1 MAGLIGHI
9 KTHFP
14 AMYHLYLCLKDC
26 VESPT
31 KDEVAIASG
40 KKSLDPMQAAEYLLE
55 LEKSLS
61 NIVDAFVQQNK
72 RVIVSIFST
81 RSLNLMLTL

>member
-1 MAGLIGHI
+1 
-9 KTHFP
+9 
-14 AMYHLYLCLKDC
+14 MYRLYLCLKDR

-31 KDEVAIASG
+31 EDEVAIASG

-55 LEKSLS
+55 LEKSSS

-72 RVIVSIFST
+72 
-81 RSLNLMLTL
+81 